1 MNPNIWLL
9 MVIDLQG
16 SSEPRSVSIVFV
28 HKLFNFKNLHGTVY
42 TKKWVCG
49 DTELS
54 PEVGR
59 ETGGNSSAGTL
70 VKRGARLSV

>member
-1 MNPNIWLL
+1 
-9 MVIDLQG
+9 
-16 SSEPRSVSIVFV
+16 
-28 HKLFNFKNLHGTVY
+28 
-42 TKKWVCG
+42 VCG